1 MRKNTKVS
9 LKIEKENDSK
19 ALTIAHRRL
28 QKNLV
33 YKTLTFS
40 GKKMK

>member
-9 LKIEKENDSK
+9 SKLEKENGPT

-33 YKTLTFS
+33 YKTFTFL